1 MQNKDTKDEIIDKVR
16 NYVKIDMDNE
26 LKIITQKKNKVEKDY
41 EETKEKNKELS
52 DKLFRAWKR
61 NGYYMLLLLIIGI
74 LLFMAHFFWQ
84 ESNWNLYRKISN
96 YILSLNEASRNFFF
110 TLDYGITIGIIGV
123 SSRYCYNRLFP
134 NSKMYLKKLNEFKN
148 N

>member
-1 MQNKDTKDEIIDKVR
+1 MTQDINRQEFYAEQIIEHDILEIMQNKDTKDEIIDKVR

-61 NGYYMLLLLIIGI
+61 NGYYMLLLINNRNTTFYGT
-74 LLFMAHFFWQ
+74 FF
-84 ESNWNLYRKISN
+84 LARK
-96 YILSLNEASRNFFF
+96 
-110 TLDYGITIGIIGV
+110 
-123 SSRYCYNRLFP
+123 
-134 NSKMYLKKLNEFKN
+134 
-148 N
+148 